1 MTPEEKTAMNKLLS
15 ENKIYGFYKDRN
27 VEFPDFRMPNP
38 PQVALLEA
46 WKNPKYKVFT
56 YSGAN
61 RIGKTFISSLLAICT
76 LAGEYLWNGEKMVF
90 PFPGPRKV
98 RYVGQAWESHVKAV
112 VEPMLN
118 FWWPQARPLDRKKNN
133 QGIDAIWV
141 DKKTRSSLEIMSNVQ
156 DSSVFEGWMG
166 DLVLYD
172 EPPKR
177 DVRVA
182 CARGLIDRNG
192 RELFA
197 MTLLKEAW
205 IHREV
210 VKARLADGSP
220 DMTVFNV
227 NGDIYSNVGYGL
239 TEEGIEQFSKTL
251 TADEKQA
258 RLFGKP
264 SYMSSLVFPRFD
276 REKHV
281 KADFKIPLD
290 WIVDFHCD
298 FHPSKPWAIVFMA
311 TSKSGFKYIC
321 KEMEIRGNP
330 KFVGEEIVRYVK
342 DNSLRVGIGLIDP
355 LAKGDSNNDNTVF
368 EILGQTLGAYN
379 IGLDVASKD
388 KDNGIA
394 ILNNL
399 LWGENEMP
407 VLYYFKTCPKTIQQT
422 EDLMYDPETFKADK
436 KDDDFTEGC
445 YRLALLDRQWYAE
458 QNYDMSKQKSM
469 ML

>member
-1 MTPEEKTAMNKLLS
+1 LTPEETVALNKLLS
-15 ENKIYGFYKDRN
+15 ENKIYGFYKERN
-27 VEFPDFRMPNP
+27 EAHPDFRMPNP

-61 RIGKTFISSLLAICT
+61 RIGKTFISSLLGICT
-76 LAGEYLWNGEKMVF
+76 LAGEYLWSGEKMVF

-141 DKKTRSSLEIMSNVQ
+141 DKKTRSTLEIMSNVQ

-264 SYMSSLVFPRFD
+264 SYMSSLVFPKFD
-276 REKHV
+276 REQHV
-281 KADFKIPLD
+281 KEPFKIPLD

-311 TSKSGFKYIC
+311 TNKLGFKYIC

-330 KFVGEEIVRYVK
+330 KFVGEEIIRYVK

-355 LAKGDSNNDNTVF
+355 LAKGDQNNDNTVF

-399 LWGENEMP
+399 HWTENAMP
-407 VLYYFKTCPKTIQQT
+407 GIWYFSSCPKTIQQT
-422 EDLMYDPETFKADK
+422 EDIMFDPETFKAEK
-436 KDDDFTEGC
+436 KDDDFVEGC
-445 YRLALLDRQWYAE
+445 YRLALLNREWYAE
-458 QNYDMSKQKSM
+458 ENFNISKQRSI